1 MFIYSLLVIIL
12 FMLLLAFFFHC
23 VYLQPTCY
31 FSLNAHA
38 NVFLPLVYLQPSWC
52 YNISYIF
59 LLMFFCHCVYL
70 LYSLLVIFLWLPTLM
85 FFCCYV
91 YLQPTC
97 YFSLIVFLSEFLIRS
112 YLGKNKRFAQII
124 DEKISSSVFC
134 GFQCIEFKLFLSFS
148 AGRMPLC
155 SHRATANC
163 ATF

>member
-31 FSLNAHA
+31 FSLNALA

-52 YNISYIF
+52 YNISYMF

-97 YFSLIVFLSEFLIRS
+97 YFSLIVIFLWMPTLMFFCHCVYLQPTCYFSLNAHANVFLLLCLFTA
-112 YLGKNKRFAQII
+112 YLSL
-124 DEKISSSVFC
+124 SS
-134 GFQCIEFKLFLSFS
+134 
-148 AGRMPLC
+148 LC
-155 SHRATANC
+155 SC
-163 ATF
+163 